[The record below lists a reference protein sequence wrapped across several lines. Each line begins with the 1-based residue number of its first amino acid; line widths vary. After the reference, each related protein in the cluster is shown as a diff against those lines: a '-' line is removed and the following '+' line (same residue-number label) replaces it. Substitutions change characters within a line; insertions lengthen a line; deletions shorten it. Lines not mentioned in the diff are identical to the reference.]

1 MKPWYK
7 SRTLIFN
14 VVAIAVA
21 IATLIADPT
30 LAQSQSVVSGALGV
44 VTIGNM
50 VLRLLT
56 DQPIEGTPAAR
67 KVAGKESPGV

>member
-7 SRTLIFN
+7 SKTFWFN
-14 VVAIAVA
+14 IVSIAIA

-30 LAQSQSVVSGALGV
+30 LAASPQIVSGAVGV
-44 VTIGNM
+44 VTIGNL

-56 DQPIEGTPAAR
+56 DTAIEGTPAAR
-67 KVAGKESPGV
+67 RVKR